1 MAKFVVSTSP
11 HIRAEESIPTI
22 MWTVVLALIPAG
34 MFGVYVFGTE
44 ALLLI
49 AISIAAAVVAEH
61 VIQKLRGLPSTIG
74 DGSAVVTGLLL
85 AYVISPAAPWYV
97 PLIGSVFAIAVVK
110 FAFGGLGMNIWN
122 PALMGRAFVM
132 SAYILLMTATWIYP
146 KPQMIW
152 GELRRGGEL
161 LHTGA
166 EANSTPAKKVD
177 PEVFATTTATPRAA
191 VRAEI
196 LNAKDPDWEGW
207 QEIKTAG
214 STPADWLRRIYER
227 NKTSYIDLFLG
238 TRGGCIG
245 ETGSIWLIL
254 GGLFLLFRRIIYWQV
269 PAFYVGSVALLSWAL
284 PVKLAY
290 GTAWFAGDPLFAIMS
305 GGLMLG
311 AFFMATDMVTSPVTR
326 RGMAIFGIGCG
337 LLTVII
343 RNYGGYPE
351 GVCYAILLMNTAVP
365 LIDRYIK
372 PRKYG
377 ATA

>member
-1 MAKFVVSTSP
+1 MARLVVSTSP

-22 MWTVVLALIPAG
+22 MWTVVLALTLPG
-34 MFGVYVFGTE
+34 MFGVYIFGTK

-49 AISIAAAVVAEH
+49 AISVAAAVVTEH
-61 VIQKLRGLPSTIG
+61 VIQKLRGKRSTIG
-74 DGSAVVTGLLL
+74 DGSALVTGLLL
-85 AYVISPAAPWYV
+85 AYVISPGAAWYV

-132 SAYILLMTATWIYP
+132 SAYILLMTASWIYP
-146 KPQMIW
+146 RPQLIL
-152 GELRRGGEL
+152 GELRRGGEV
-161 LHTGA
+161 LHAGP
-166 EANSTPAKKVD
+166 EATTTATKKLD
-177 PEVFATTTATPRAA
+177 PQVFATTTATPRAA
-191 VRAEI
+191 VRKEI
-196 LNAKDPDWEGW
+196 LDAKDPDWDGW
-207 QEIKTAG
+207 KDIKTAG
-214 STPADWLRRIYER
+214 SKPSDWLHRIYER
-227 NKTSYIDLFLG
+227 NKTSYLDLFIG

-254 GGLFLLFRRIIYWQV
+254 GGLFLLYRRIIYWQV
-269 PAFYVGSVALLSWAL
+269 PAFCIGTVALLSWAL

-290 GTAWFAGDPLFAIMS
+290 GTAWFAGDPLFAILS

-311 AFFMATDMVTSPVTR
+311 AFFMATDMVTSPVTKK
-326 RGMAIFGIGCG
+326 GMAIFGIGCG
-337 LLTVII
+337 VLTVII

-365 LIDRYIK
+365 LIDRYVK